1 MASLLIL
8 LGITTWMAY
17 PALRYGFILHDDSL
31 EILANRH
38 FYPFD
43 GAALEQIW
51 KSPDFSKVYIPV
63 NYTVL
68 GGLTEFSRWWHH
80 LDRLAQPTPDVFHA
94 AGVLLHLVNSCLVFG
109 FLRRVA
115 DETGE
120 PFPWLALSGSLA
132 FALHPAQVESWAR
145 AGNITVTLG
154 GTLALLGLGS
164 FVSCWSSPGRKWG
177 RYAAATLF
185 FVLAVLTR
193 PTAVALPLAAF
204 AIAWGSRSARSNIL
218 MLWLLPWLA
227 ISVAYTLISLRLQSS
242 DPSALFS
249 VTALLNRTIIS
260 ADCLL
265 WYAAQTVWPAILTVD
280 HGLTPDVVLGRRFA
294 WFSVIGLLSLLM
306 VLFFTARKTH
316 RWIFAGCLFFIAL
329 LLPVSGLIPT
339 PNRESL
345 SIVYDRHLYLP
356 LLGATMVFVS
366 LLSKLDRKWQRGGAI
381 AVVCLLGL
389 QARNYLAVWSHS
401 IPLFQHVVRVNPA
414 SWYGHGQLGTALLTE
429 GHPAEAVPALARALE
444 LNAQLTDARINL
456 GMALLALGQNTEA
469 EQVLRKA
476 VERDKLQDGAFN
488 NLAVALLRRQAWAE
502 AEGAAR
508 EALRLNASHLLAR
521 TNLALALSGQGRHQ
535 AASAEAMQTLSARPD
550 YPQAWRVLAEIRFN
564 AGQVDGGIEALTRAC
579 QLDPYQQEWQTLLN
593 AKQHAAPQTI
603 DQSTK

>member
-80 LDRLAQPTPDVFHA
+80 LDRLAPPTPDVFHA

-109 FLRRVA
+109 LLRRVA

-120 PFPWLALSGSLA
+120 PFPWLALVGSLA

-154 GTLALLGLGS
+154 GTLALLSLGS

-366 LLSKLDRKWQRGGAI
+366 LLSKLDRKWQRGGGI
-381 AVVCLLGL
+381 AMVCLLGL

-469 EQVLRKA
+469 EQVLREA
-476 VERDKLQDGAFN
+476 VERDKLQNGAFN

-579 QLDPYQQEWQTLLN
+579 QLDPSQQEWQTLLN
-593 AKQHAAPQTI
+593 AKQQAAPQTI